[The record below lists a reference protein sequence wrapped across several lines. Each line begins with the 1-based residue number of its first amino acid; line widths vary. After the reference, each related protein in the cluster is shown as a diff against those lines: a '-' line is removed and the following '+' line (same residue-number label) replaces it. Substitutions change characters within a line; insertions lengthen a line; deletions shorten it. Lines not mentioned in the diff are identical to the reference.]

1 MYRYPVGVSQAK
13 NPFKEQPAMSDAY
26 ITVSDDSFKRDVLE
40 SATPVVVDFWAP
52 WCGPCRQMAP
62 AFEDLAREYTGKM
75 TFAKLNTDENQNT
88 MMHYGIQG
96 IPTLLF
102 FANGKLVEQL
112 VGARPKSDLKQHVER
127 VLATAAKVS

>member
-1 MYRYPVGVSQAK
+1 MA
-13 NPFKEQPAMSDAY
+13 DAY
-26 ITVSDDSFKRDVLE
+26 ITVTDGSFKHEVLD
-40 SATPVVVDFWAP
+40 SGTPVVVDFWAP
-52 WCGPCRQMAP
+52 WCGPCRMMAP
-62 AFEDLAREYTGKM
+62 AFEALATEYAGKM

-112 VGARPKSDLKQHVER
+112 VGARPKQDLKQHIER
-127 VLATAAKVS
+127 VLATASKAE